1 MVRLR
6 RVGLNGWAGGW
17 LRQQN
22 RAEKC
27 VLVFLPLSGHFPSSP
42 SFLPLSPLSSPLLFG
57 ELVPSELSILARD
70 RDGIEAI
77 TNLCRTDFARGL
89 EGGRKEGGRA

>member
-1 MVRLR
+1 MAGQADGSDSNIQR
-6 RVGLNGWAGGW
+6 R
-17 LRQQN
+17 
-22 RAEKC
+22 EC
-27 VLVFLPLSGHFPSSP
+27 VLVFLPLSGHSPSSP

-57 ELVPSELSILARD
+57 ELVPSEFRILARD
-70 RDGIEAI
+70 SEAI